1 MHTVEEPPQDVRYF
15 YFRDDRRRPVITLCR
30 IIAHDGKIG
39 YGWAICGP
47 RDNPHKRDVL
57 MYDKTTESWKRIRGG
72 KSVAYGRAEAALKRG
87 EPCKGCDGT
96 VFTYGRKVSR
106 MNAMLAVYESGEKGF
121 QALVYQHDPWQLP
134 RLMRPPVNET
144 IHDVRGDDGQV

>member
-1 MHTVEEPPQDVRYF
+1 MYTIDEPQDVRYF

-30 IIAHDGKIG
+30 IIAYDGKVG
-39 YGWAICGP
+39 YGWAVCGP

-87 EPCKGCDGT
+87 EPCYGCDGT

-106 MNAMLAVYESGEKGF
+106 MIARNIVFECGATGFSALA
-121 QALVYQHDPWQLP
+121 QLHDPWQLP
-134 RLMRPPVNET
+134 RSMRPPVHET
-144 IHDVRGDDGQV
+144 RDDVRGDDGQM